1 MRNRIVAGLLTLSMI
16 LGGSVAAIPAVNV
29 YGASS
34 NTVSLV
40 KSNDGNPVL
49 GFDDK
54 DEILYG
60 GDPSALVDGDTVYL
74 YVGHDASSGDS
85 YVMPDWRCYST
96 KDLKNFTY
104 EGTILSMTDIKWADS
119 TSAWAGQVMKY
130 KDKYYFYYCAEST
143 ASGEG
148 KCIGVAVSDS
158 PTGPFEDI
166 GKPLVLD
173 SQTEA
178 SPNWGDIDPTAWVE
192 TVDGV
197 EHRYVAWGN
206 TNYNIA
212 ELNED
217 MISIADRNDDG
228 EITAVTASE
237 RADGEDGDILE
248 VTIDGMTG
256 TDGFT
261 EAPWLYRRQDSDGNY
276 TGQYYLFYAMNWRER
291 MAYAVTDDLMSK
303 SYTYGGLLME
313 PTATSNTNHMAV
325 IDFKGK
331 TYFIHH
337 NGSLPWGSGFRRV
350 ICIQEMK
357 FNDDGSIDY
366 IEETST
372 GLNGTASSIKD
383 GSGNPIAHENFTNS
397 LSDSMYP
404 YTDVPVSVDA
414 DAEENDSLWQIVSGK
429 ANPDND
435 AYVSIESYNK
445 PGLYLQVD
453 TDKGVTM
460 GQDYQKASSDGFT
473 TDSKRMTFKTLEGF
487 DSSVTDGVT
496 FESVKYPGYY
506 LTVTDGELS
515 VTSDPEDSA
524 CTFSVSTGIE
534 ESDEAEVSAITVR
547 KTAKVY
553 KTGSSLKTDDIR
565 VTVKYDDGGIKILRK
580 GFDVDSSS
588 VDMTKAGNYNLKVT
602 YKDGDGKEVSG
613 TVVVKVVGK

>member
-1 MRNRIVAGLLTLSMI
+1 MKNRIVAGLLTLSMI
-16 LGGSVAAIPAVNV
+16 LGAAAIPAVNT
-29 YGASS
+29 YAAEKDM
-34 NTVSLV
+34 VSLV
-40 KSNDGNPVL
+40 KSNAGNPVL
-49 GFDDK
+49 GFDDRG
-54 DEILYG
+54 DLLYG
-60 GDPSALVDGDTVYL
+60 GDPSALVDGDTVYI

-119 TSAWAGQVMKY
+119 SSAWAGQVMKY

-148 KCIGVAVSDS
+148 KCIGVAVADS
-158 PTGPFEDI
+158 PTGPFKDI
-166 GKPLVLD
+166 GEPLVLD
-173 SQTEA
+173 SQTTA
-178 SPNWGDIDPTAWVE
+178 SPSWGDIDPTAWVE

-217 MISIADRNDDG
+217 MISIADINDDG
-228 EITAVTASE
+228 KITAVTASE
-237 RADGEDGDILE
+237 RASGKDGDILE
-248 VTIDGMTG
+248 VKINGMTG
-256 TDGFT
+256 SDYFT
-261 EAPWLYRRQDSDGNY
+261 EAPWIYRRQDADGNY
-276 TGQYYLFYAMNWRER
+276 YGQYYLFYAMNWRER
-291 MAYAVTDDLMSK
+291 MAYAVTDDLLSE
-303 SYTYGGLLME
+303 SYEYGGTLME

-350 ICIQEMK
+350 IAIQEMS
-357 FNDDGSIDY
+357 FNEDGSIDY

-372 GLNGTASSIKD
+372 GLNGKTSSIKD
-383 GSGNPIAHENFTNS
+383 SEGNPIAHENFTNS
-397 LSDSMYP
+397 LADSKYP
-404 YTDVPVSVDA
+404 YTEVPVSVDA
-414 DAEENDSLWQIVSGK
+414 DAEENDALWQIVSGK
-429 ANPDND
+429 ADPDNE

-460 GQDYQKASSDGFT
+460 GQDYQKSSSDGYT
-473 TDSKRMTFKTLEGF
+473 ADSKRMTFKTLKGF
-487 DSSVTDGVT
+487 DSSVSNGVT

-506 LTVTDGELS
+506 LTVKDGELS
-515 VTSDPEDSA
+515 VSSDAEDSK

-534 ESDEAEVSAITVR
+534 ESAAEKEVSGIAVR
-547 KTAKVY
+547 KTVKVY
-553 KTGSSLKTDDIR
+553 RAGSELKTDDIR
-565 VTVKYDDGGIKILRK
+565 ITVSYDNGGVKIVRK
-580 GFDVDSSS
+580 GFTVDSSA
-588 VDMTKAGNYNLKVT
+588 VDMSKAGTYTIKVT
-602 YKDGDGKEVSG
+602 YTDDNGNDISG
-613 TVVVKVVGK
+613 NLSIKVVR